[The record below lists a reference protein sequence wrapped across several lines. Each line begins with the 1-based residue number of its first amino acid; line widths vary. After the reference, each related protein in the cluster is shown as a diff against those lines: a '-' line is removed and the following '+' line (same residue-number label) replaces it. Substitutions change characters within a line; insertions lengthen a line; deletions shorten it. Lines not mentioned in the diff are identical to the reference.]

1 MAITDLVP
9 WKRGAKNVLV
19 RREEEVPFYS
29 LEREVNRLF
38 DDFFGSGFGLT
49 PFNGGF
55 MEQYGAFNPQVDVT
69 ENDQEIKVAAEL
81 PGLTEKDVEVS
92 LANDMLTISG
102 EKKTEREDKGEN
114 YYRMERSYG
123 SFQRTIPLP
132 TEVEAD
138 KVDATF
144 KNGVLQI
151 TLPKLHLGEDIKK
164 KISIKTK

>member
-55 MEQYGAFNPQVDVT
+55 NPQVDMT

-102 EKKTEREDKGEN
+102 EKKAEKEDKGEN
-114 YYRMERSYG
+114 YYRLERSYG

-132 TEVEAD
+132 TEIEAD

-151 TLPKLHLGEDIKK
+151 TLPKLHPGDGVKK

>member
-1 MAITDLVP
+1 
-9 WKRGAKNVLV
+9 
-19 RREEEVPFYS
+19 
-29 LEREVNRLF
+29 
-38 DDFFGSGFGLT
+38 
-49 PFNGGF
+49 
-55 MEQYGAFNPQVDVT
+55 MEQYGAFNPHVDVT
-69 ENDQEIKVAAEL
+69 ENDQEIKVVAEL

-102 EKKTEREDKGEN
+102 EKKAEKEDKGEN
-114 YYRMERSYG
+114 YYRLERSYG

-151 TLPKLHLGEDIKK
+151 TLPKLYPGEGVKK

>member
-1 MAITDLVP
+1 
-9 WKRGAKNVLV
+9 
-19 RREEEVPFYS
+19 
-29 LEREVNRLF
+29 
-38 DDFFGSGFGLT
+38 
-49 PFNGGF
+49 

-102 EKKTEREDKGEN
+102 EKRAEKEDKGEN

-132 TEVEAD
+132 TEVEAN

-144 KNGVLQI
+144 KNGVLTV
-151 TLPKLHLGEDIKK
+151 TLPKSAQAVQNRK
-164 KISIKTK
+164 KIAIKAS